1 MSLLERYTQ
10 PAESQIPTVSH
21 HGEIPSGQPV
31 CQITIDGQEVTAV
44 VGESILRAAQ
54 RAGFN
59 VPTLCDDE
67 KLAPAAACR
76 MCLVE
81 IEGYDRPLPSCHLPA
96 EAGMKVTATSDGLFG
111 LRRQNLEYILSDHNA
126 YCMPPCQVGCP
137 THIDIPGYLELMTK
151 GQHVEA
157 ARLVKEVLPFPYAL
171 GLVCPAPCQEVCR
184 RGLVEEEIAIRQC
197 HGYGGELSLEMD
209 VAPTPF
215 PQEVATGKKVAVIGA
230 GPAGLTC
237 AYYAALKGH
246 AVTVF
251 DMMEKQ
257 GGMLRYGI
265 PEYRLPKVKLDKELN
280 SVWQLRD
287 TEFRGGLKLG
297 RDFTIDDLFARG
309 YDAIFLGIGAW
320 TSNELRIPGEDLPG
334 VIEAI
339 NYLRQNASGDPVP
352 VGQGNKVVVLGGG
365 FTTFDCARTSR
376 RLGAEV
382 TVVYRRGRKEM
393 GAHYTEVDDAEHEG
407 IRLEFFAAP
416 VRIVERNGRVGGVE
430 FQRMALGEAD
440 ASGRRRPVPVAGSE
454 FVIEC
459 DTVIPAIGQSPVL
472 DWIETTPG
480 IRKTRRETVVAS
492 GALMTD
498 RPGVFAGGD
507 AQMGPVTV
515 IQCVAQGKLAAKAID
530 RYLAGDD
537 MAVVAEELRAEEEV
551 PELIDIVPYKP
562 EEPQVRMPFLP
573 FADRVKSF
581 ELIEKGYD
589 KAAAEK
595 EAARCLQCVCP
606 DAGRCHLQRLS
617 LEHGLTENK
626 FHRGEPVEYHDYEYD
641 FSHDFILRDL
651 NKCINCTQCVRICR
665 DVIGANCYGLMGG
678 GYDSIVTTPWNVSLS
693 YTDCV
698 SCGAC
703 AETCPTGALMMRERD
718 LQTYEL
724 DVVRCIYCGD
734 CVEVCPHGALG
745 ETPNFELS
753 TYRRFGVTVL
763 AKEELAAARNWKPSE
778 HIPLGVDTNR
788 GDVRPPEIRP
798 PGPPRWNA

>member
-10 PAESQIPTVSH
+10 PAESQLPTVSH
-21 HGEIPSGQPV
+21 HGEIPAGMPT
-31 CQITIDGQEVTAV
+31 CTITIDGRAVTAV
-44 VGESILRAAQ
+44 VGEAILRAAQ
-54 RAGFN
+54 RAGFD

-81 IEGYDRPLPSCHLPA
+81 IEGYDRPMPSCHLPV
-96 EAGMKVTATSDGLFG
+96 EPGMKVTAASDGLFKM
-111 LRRQNLEYILSDHNA
+111 RKQNLEYILSDHNA
-126 YCMPPCQVGCP
+126 YCMPPCQIGCP
-137 THIDIPGYLELMTK
+137 THIDIPGYLELMAK

-171 GLVCPAPCQEVCR
+171 GLVCPKPCQEVCR
-184 RGLVEEEIAIRQC
+184 RGLVEEEIAICQC
-197 HGYGGELSLEMD
+197 HGYTGELVMEMD
-209 VAPTPF
+209 QAPTPF
-215 PQEVATGKKVAVIGA
+215 AQLPATGKRLAVIGA

-287 TEFRGGLKLG
+287 TEFKGGMKLG
-297 RDFTIDDLFARG
+297 RDFSVDDLFAQG
-309 YDAIFLGIGAW
+309 YDAIFVGIGAW
-320 TSNELRIPGEDLPG
+320 SSNELRIPGEDLPG

-339 NYLRQNASGDPVP
+339 NYLNQNASGDPVP
-352 VGQGNKVVVLGGG
+352 VGKGTRVVVMGGG

-382 TVVYRRGRKEM
+382 TVAYRRSRKEM

-407 IRLEFFAAP
+407 IKLEFFAAP
-416 VRIVERNGRVGGVE
+416 SRIVEKNGRAAGVE
-430 FQRMALGEAD
+430 FQRMALGEPD
-440 ASGRRRPVPVAGSE
+440 ATGRRRPIPIEGSE

-459 DTVIPAIGQSPVL
+459 DVVIPAIGQVPVL
-472 DWIETTPG
+472 DWYDRSPG
-480 IRKTRRETVVAS
+480 LRKTRRETIVAN

-507 AQMGPVTV
+507 CQLGTVTV

-537 MAVVAEELRAEEEV
+537 MSRVAEEIIAEEEV

-581 ELIEKGYD
+581 ELIERGYD

-606 DAGRCHLQRLS
+606 DVGRCHLQRLS
-617 LEHGLTENK
+617 LEHGLTDNR
-626 FHRGEPVEYHDYEYD
+626 FHRAEPLDYHDYEYD

-718 LQTYEL
+718 LETYEL

-763 AKEELAAARNWKPSE
+763 AKEELAAASTWRPSE
-778 HIPLGVDTNR
+778 HIPLGAETRNE
-788 GDVRPPEIRP
+788 VRPPEIRP
-798 PGPPRWNA
+798 PGPPRWSA

>member
-21 HGEIPSGQPV
+21 MGEIPSGQPT
-31 CQITIDGQEVTAV
+31 CTIWIDGKEVTAIP
-44 VGESILRAAQ
+44 GEAILRAAQ
-54 RAGFN
+54 RAGFEI
-59 VPTLCDDE
+59 PTLCDDE

-81 IEGYDRPLPSCHLPA
+81 IEGYHRPMPSCHLPV
-96 EAGMKVTATSDGLFG
+96 EPGMKITQASDSLFK
-111 LRRQNLEYILSDHNA
+111 LRKQNLEYILSDHNA
-126 YCMPPCQVGCP
+126 YCMPPCQVSCP
-137 THIDIPGYLELMTK
+137 THIDIPGYLELMSK

-157 ARLVKEVLPFPYAL
+157 ARLVKEVLPFPYML
-171 GLVCPAPCQEVCR
+171 GLVCPRPCQECSR
-184 RGLVEEEIAIRQC
+184 RGLVEEELAICQC
-197 HGYGGELSLEMD
+197 TGYTGELVMEMEQ
-209 VAPTPF
+209 APTPF
-215 PQEVATGKKVAVIGA
+215 PQLPATGKRVAVVGA
-230 GPAGLTC
+230 GPAGMTA

-257 GGMLRYGI
+257 GGIARYGI

-287 TEFRGGLKLG
+287 TEFKGGKMLG
-297 RDFTIDDLFARG
+297 RDFSIDDLFTQG
-309 YDAIFLGIGAW
+309 YDAVFLGLGAW
-320 TSNELRIPGEDLPG
+320 RSNELRVPGEDLPG

-339 NYLRQNASGDPVP
+339 NYLRMNSEGNPVP
-352 VGQGNKVVVLGGG
+352 VGKGQKVVVLGGG

-382 TVVYRRGRKEM
+382 TVVYRRSRKEM
-393 GAHYTEVDDAEHEG
+393 GAHYSEVDDAEHEG
-407 IRLEFFAAP
+407 IKLEFFAGA
-416 VRIVERNGRVGGVE
+416 VRVIEKNGRVGGVE
-430 FQRMALGEAD
+430 FQRMALGEPD
-440 ASGRRRPVPVAGSE
+440 ASGRRRPVAIEGSN

-459 DTVIPAIGQSPVL
+459 DAVIPAYGQYPDL
-472 DWIETTPG
+472 DFFEREQG
-480 IRKTRRETVVAS
+480 VRKSKRETVVTN

-507 AQMGPVTV
+507 CQMGAVTV
-515 IQCVAQGKLAAKAID
+515 IQCIAQGKLAAKAID
-530 RYLAGDD
+530 RYLAG
-537 MAVVAEELRAEEEV
+537 
-551 PELIDIVPYKP
+551 
-562 EEPQVRMPFLP
+562 
-573 FADRVKSF
+573 
-581 ELIEKGYD
+581 
-589 KAAAEK
+589 
-595 EAARCLQCVCP
+595 
-606 DAGRCHLQRLS
+606 
-617 LEHGLTENK
+617 
-626 FHRGEPVEYHDYEYD
+626 YEYD

-678 GYDSIVTTPWNVSLS
+678 GYDSIVTTPWNVSLK

-724 DVVRCIYCGD
+724 DIVRCIYCGD

-745 ETPNFELS
+745 ETPNFEMS
-753 TYRRFGVTVL
+753 TYARFGRTVL
-763 AKEELAAARNWKPSE
+763 AKEELAVARTWKPSE
-778 HIPLGVDTNR
+778 EIPLDGHNSP
-788 GDVRPPEIRP
+788 RPPELRA
-798 PGPPRWNA
+798 PGPPRLGA

>member
-1 MSLLERYTQ
+1 MSLIQDYG
-10 PAESQIPTVSH
+10 PSESQIPTVSH

-31 CQITIDGQEVTAV
+31 CEITIDGKQVTAV

-54 RAGFN
+54 RAGFD

-76 MCLVE
+76 MCLVDVD
-81 IEGYDRPLPSCHLPA
+81 GYDRPQPSCHLA
-96 EAGMKVTATSDGLFG
+96 VEAGMKVTATSDGLFAM
-111 LRRQNLEYILSDHNA
+111 RKQNLEYILSDHNA

-137 THIDIPGYLELMTK
+137 THIDIPGYLELMAK

-215 PQEVATGKKVAVIGA
+215 PQETATGKRVAVIGA
-230 GPAGLTC
+230 GPAGLTA
-237 AYYAALKGH
+237 AYYIALKGH

-251 DMMEKQ
+251 EMMEKQ

-265 PEYRLPKVKLDKELN
+265 PEYRLPKVKLDKELD

-287 TEFRGGLKLG
+287 AEFKGGMKLG
-297 RDFTIDDLFARG
+297 RDFTIDDLFAQG
-309 YDAIFLGIGAW
+309 YDAVFLGIGAW
-320 TSNELRIPGEDLPG
+320 TSNALRIPGEDLPG

-365 FTTFDCARTSR
+365 FTTFDCARSSR
-376 RLGAEV
+376 RLGADV

-407 IRLEFFAAP
+407 IKLEFFAAP
-416 VRIVERNGRVGGVE
+416 VRIVEKNGRAGGVE
-430 FQRMALGEAD
+430 FQRMALGEPD
-440 ASGRRRPVPVAGSE
+440 ASGRRRPVPVDGSE
-454 FVIEC
+454 FIIEC

-472 DWIETTPG
+472 DWMETTPG
-480 IRKTRRETVVAS
+480 IRKTRRETVVAN

-537 MAVVAEELRAEEEV
+537 MARVAEEIREEEKV

-562 EEPQVRMPFLP
+562 EEP
-573 FADRVKSF
+573 
-581 ELIEKGYD
+581 
-589 KAAAEK
+589 
-595 EAARCLQCVCP
+595 
-606 DAGRCHLQRLS
+606 
-617 LEHGLTENK
+617 
-626 FHRGEPVEYHDYEYD
+626 
-641 FSHDFILRDL
+641 
-651 NKCINCTQCVRICR
+651 
-665 DVIGANCYGLMGG
+665 
-678 GYDSIVTTPWNVSLS
+678 
-693 YTDCV
+693 
-698 SCGAC
+698 
-703 AETCPTGALMMRERD
+703 
-718 LQTYEL
+718 
-724 DVVRCIYCGD
+724 
-734 CVEVCPHGALG
+734 
-745 ETPNFELS
+745 
-753 TYRRFGVTVL
+753 
-763 AKEELAAARNWKPSE
+763 
-778 HIPLGVDTNR
+778 
-788 GDVRPPEIRP
+788 
-798 PGPPRWNA
+798 

>member
-1 MSLLERYTQ
+1 MSLIEQTQ

-21 HGEIPSGQPV
+21 HGEIPSGQPI
-31 CQITIDGQEVTAV
+31 CEITIDGKVVTAV

-81 IEGYDRPLPSCHLPA
+81 IEGYDRPMPSCHLPA
-96 EAGMKVTATSDGLFG
+96 EAGMKVTATSNGLFDM
-111 LRRQNLEYILSDHNA
+111 RKQNLEYILSDHNA
-126 YCMPPCQVGCP
+126 YCMPPCQIGCP
-137 THIDIPGYLELMTK
+137 THIDIPGYLELMAK

-215 PQEVATGKKVAVIGA
+215 PQEATTGKRVAVIGA

-287 TEFRGGLKLG
+287 AEFKGGMKLG
-297 RDFTIDDLFARG
+297 RDFTIDDLFAQG

-320 TSNELRIPGEDLPG
+320 TSNALRIPGEDLPG

-339 NYLRQNASGDPVP
+339 SYLRQNASGDPVP

-365 FTTFDCARTSR
+365 FTTFDCARSSR
-376 RLGAEV
+376 RLGADV

-407 IRLEFFAAP
+407 ITLEFFAAP
-416 VRIVERNGRVGGVE
+416 VRIVEKNGRAGGVE
-430 FQRMALGEAD
+430 FQRMALGERD
-440 ASGRRRPVPVAGSE
+440 ASGRQRPVPVEGSE
-454 FVIEC
+454 FIIEC

-472 DWIETTPG
+472 DWMETTPG
-480 IRKTRRETVVAS
+480 VRKTRRETIVAS

-515 IQCVAQGKLAAKAID
+515 IQCVAQGKLAAKAMD

-537 MAVVAEELRAEEEV
+537 MSIVAEELRAEEEV

-606 DAGRCHLQRLS
+606 DVGQCDLQRLS

-665 DVIGANCYGLMGG
+665 DVIGANCYGLMGS

-753 TYRRFGVTVL
+753 TYQRFGVTVL
-763 AKEELAAARNWKPSE
+763 AKEELAAARTWKPSE
-778 HIPLGVDTNR
+778 HIPLAADSQR
-788 GDVRPPEIRP
+788 DAIRPPEIRP

>member
-1 MSLLERYTQ
+1 MSLIQDYG
-10 PAESQIPTVSH
+10 PSESQIPTVSH

-31 CQITIDGQEVTAV
+31 CQITIDGQDVTAV

-76 MCLVE
+76 MCLVDV
-81 IEGYDRPLPSCHLPA
+81 EGFDRPQPSCHLA
-96 EAGMKVTATSDGLFG
+96 VEAGMKVTATSDGLFSM
-111 LRRQNLEYILSDHNA
+111 RKQNLEYILSDHNA

-137 THIDIPGYLELMTK
+137 THIDIPGYLELMAK

-171 GLVCPAPCQEVCR
+171 GLVCPKPCQEVCR
-184 RGLVEEEIAIRQC
+184 RGLVEEEIAICQC
-197 HGYGGELSLEMD
+197 HGYTGELVMEMD
-209 VAPTPF
+209 QAPTPF
-215 PQEVATGKKVAVIGA
+215 PQEAATGKRVAVIGA

-237 AYYAALKGH
+237 AYYSALKGH

-287 TEFRGGLKLG
+287 AEFKGGMKLG
-297 RDFTIDDLFARG
+297 RDFTIDDLFAQG

-352 VGQGNKVVVLGGG
+352 VGVGNKVVVLGGG

-376 RLGAEV
+376 RLGADV

-407 IRLEFFAAP
+407 IKLEFFAAP
-416 VRIVERNGRVGGVE
+416 VRIIEKNGRAGGVE
-430 FQRMALGEAD
+430 FQRMALGEPD
-440 ASGRRRPVPVAGSE
+440 ASGRRRPVPVEGSE
-454 FVIEC
+454 FTIEC

-472 DWIETTPG
+472 DWMETTPG
-480 IRKTRRETVVAS
+480 MKKTRRETVVAN

-515 IQCVAQGKLAAKAID
+515 IQCVAQGKLAAKAMD

-537 MAVVAEELRAEEEV
+537 MSVVAEEIREEERV

-581 ELIEKGYD
+581 ELIENGYD
-589 KAAAEK
+589 KAGAEK

-606 DAGRCHLQRLS
+606 DVGRCHLQRLS
-617 LEHGLTENK
+617 LEHGLTENR
-626 FHRGEPVEYHDYEYD
+626 FHRAEPIDYHDYEYD

-665 DVIGANCYGLMGG
+665 DVIGANCYGLMGA

-753 TYRRFGVTVL
+753 TYQRFGVTVL
-763 AKEELAAARNWKPSE
+763 AKEELASARTWKPSE
-778 HIPLGVDTNR
+778 HIPLADESKR
-788 GDVRPPEIRP
+788 DSIRPPEIRP

>member
-1 MSLLERYTQ
+1 MSILERYVQST
-10 PAESQIPTVSH
+10 ESQIPTVSH
-21 HGEIPSGQPV
+21 HGEIPSGMPT
-31 CQITIDGQEVTAV
+31 CTIEIDGQEVTAA
-44 VGESILRAAQ
+44 VGESVLRAAQ

-81 IEGYDRPLPSCHLPA
+81 IDGYERPMPSCHLPVQP
-96 EAGMKVTATSDGLFG
+96 GMKVKATSDGLFQK
-111 LRRQNLEYILSDHNA
+111 RKQNLEYILSDHNA
-126 YCMPPCQVGCP
+126 YCMPPCQIGCP
-137 THIDIPGYLELMTK
+137 THIDIPGFLELQAK

-157 ARLVKEVLPFPYAL
+157 ARLLKEVLPFPYAL

-197 HGYGGELSLEMD
+197 HGYFGELSLEMEK
-209 VAPTPF
+209 APTPF
-215 PQEVATGKKVAVIGA
+215 PQEPATGKRVAVIGA
-230 GPAGLTC
+230 GPAGMTC
-237 AYYAALKGH
+237 AYYTSLKGH
-246 AVTVF
+246 QVTVF
-251 DMMEKQ
+251 DMMPKQ

-280 SVWQLRD
+280 SVWQLGA
-287 TEFRGGLKLG
+287 EFKGGMKLG
-297 RDFTIDDLFARG
+297 RDFTIDDLFAQG
-309 YDAIFLGIGAW
+309 YDAVFLGIGAW
-320 TSNELRIPGEDLPG
+320 TSNELRVPGEDLPG

-339 NYLRQNASGDPVP
+339 NYLNQNARGDPVS
-352 VGQGNKVVVLGGG
+352 VGKGTKVVVMGGG

-382 TVVYRRGRKEM
+382 TVVYRRSRKEM
-393 GAHYTEVDDAEHEG
+393 GAHYSEVDDAEHEG
-407 IRLEFFAAP
+407 ISLEFYAAP
-416 VRIVERNGRVGGVE
+416 VKFLEKDGKLSGVE
-430 FQRMALGEAD
+430 FQRMQLGEPD
-440 ASGRRRPVPVAGSE
+440 ASGRRRPVPVEGSN

-459 DTVIPAIGQSPVL
+459 DVAIPAIGQSPVL
-472 DWIETTPG
+472 DWYATSPG
-480 IRKTRRETVVAS
+480 LRKSRRETIVTN

-507 AQMGPVTV
+507 CQMGTVTV
-515 IQCVAQGKLAAKAID
+515 IQSVAQGKLAAKAID
-530 RYLAGDD
+530 RYLNGAD
-537 MAVVAEELRAEEEV
+537 MAEVAAEITEEEAV

-573 FADRVKSF
+573 FEQRVQSF
-581 ELIEKGYD
+581 ELIEKGYA
-589 KAAAEK
+589 KEQAQK
-595 EAARCLQCVCP
+595 EASRCLQCVCP
-606 DAGRCHLQRLS
+606 DVGRCHLQRLS
-617 LEHGLTENK
+617 LEHGLTENR
-626 FHRGEPVEYHDYEYD
+626 FHRAEPVDYHDYEYD

-665 DVIGANCYGLMGG
+665 DVIGANCYGLMGV
-678 GYDSIVTTPWNVSLS
+678 GYDSIVTTPWNVSLK

-724 DVVRCIYCGD
+724 DIVRCIYCGD

-753 TYRRFGVTVL
+753 TYQRFGTTVL
-763 AKEELAAARNWKPSE
+763 AKEELAVARTWKPSE
-778 HIPLGVDTNR
+778 HIPVDGETHR
-788 GDVRPPEIRP
+788 SPVRPPEIRP
-798 PGPPRWNA
+798 PAPPRWGA

>member
-1 MSLLERYTQ
+1 MSLLEKYTQ
-10 PAESQIPTVSH
+10 PAEAQIPAVSH
-21 HGEIPSGQPV
+21 VGEIPSGQPV

-76 MCLVE
+76 MCLVD
-81 IEGYDRPLPSCHLPA
+81 IEGYDKPLPSCHLPV
-96 EAGMKVTATSDGLFG
+96 EAGMKVTATSDGLFAM
-111 LRRQNLEYILSDHNA
+111 RKQNLEYILSDHNA
-126 YCMPPCQVGCP
+126 YCMPPCQIGCP
-137 THIDIPGYLELMTK
+137 THIDIPGYLELMAK

-215 PQEVATGKKVAVIGA
+215 PQEVATGKRVAVIGA

-287 TEFRGGLKLG
+287 TEFKGGMKLG
-297 RDFTIDDLFARG
+297 RDFTIDDLFAQG

-320 TSNELRIPGEDLPG
+320 TSNALRIPGEDLPG

-365 FTTFDCARTSR
+365 FTTFDCARSSR
-376 RLGAEV
+376 RLGADV

-407 IRLEFFAAP
+407 IKLEFFAAP
-416 VRIVERNGRVGGVE
+416 VRIVEKDGRVGGVE

-440 ASGRRRPVPVAGSE
+440 ASGRQRPVPVEGSE
-454 FVIEC
+454 FIIEC

-480 IRKTRRETVVAS
+480 VRKTRRETIVAS

-507 AQMGPVTV
+507 CQMGTVTV
-515 IQCVAQGKLAAKAID
+515 IQAVAQGKLAAKAID

-537 MAVVAEELRAEEEV
+537 MAIVAGEIREEEKV

-606 DAGRCHLQRLS
+606 DVGQCHLQRLS
-617 LEHGLTENK
+617 LEHGLTENR
-626 FHRGEPVEYHDYEYD
+626 FHRAEPVDYHDYEYD

-763 AKEELAAARNWKPSE
+763 AKEELASARTWKPSE
-778 HIPLGVDTNR
+778 HIPLADESQR
-788 GDVRPPEIRP
+788 GEIRPPEIRP

>member
-10 PAESQIPTVSH
+10 PAESQLPTVSH
-21 HGEIPSGQPV
+21 HGEIPSGQPT
-31 CQITIDGQEVTAV
+31 CTIEIDGREVTAV
-44 VGESILRAAQ
+44 VGEAILRAAQ

-81 IEGYDRPLPSCHLPA
+81 VEGYERPMPSCHLPVT
-96 EAGMKVTATSDGLFG
+96 AGMKVKAFSDGLFAM
-111 LRRQNLEYILSDHNA
+111 RKQNLEYILSDHNA
-126 YCMPPCQVGCP
+126 YCMPPCQIGCP
-137 THIDIPGYLELMTK
+137 THIDIPGFLELQAK

-157 ARLVKEVLPFPYAL
+157 ARLLKETLPFPYAL

-197 HGYGGELSLEMD
+197 HGYFGELSLEMET
-209 VAPTPF
+209 APTPF
-215 PQEVATGKKVAVIGA
+215 PKETATGKRVAVIGA
-230 GPAGLTC
+230 GPAGMTC
-237 AYYAALKGH
+237 AYYSALKGH

-251 DMMEKQ
+251 DMMPKQ

-280 SVWQLRD
+280 SVWQLGA
-287 TEFRGGLKLG
+287 EFKGGMKLG
-297 RDFTIDDLFARG
+297 RDFGVDDLFAEG
-309 YDAIFLGIGAW
+309 YDAVFVGIGAW
-320 TSNELRIPGEDLPG
+320 SSNELRIPGEDLPG

-339 NYLRQNASGDPVP
+339 SYLNQNARGDPVP
-352 VGQGNKVVVLGGG
+352 VGKTSKVVVIGGG

-376 RLGAEV
+376 RLGADV
-382 TVVYRRGRKEM
+382 TVVYRRSRKEM
-393 GAHYTEVDDAEHEG
+393 GAHYSEVDDAEHEG

-416 VRIVERNGRVGGVE
+416 VRIVERDGRVGGVE
-430 FQRMALGEAD
+430 FQRMQLGEPD

-459 DTVIPAIGQSPVL
+459 DTVIPAIGQVPVL
-472 DWIETTPG
+472 DWYEQTSG
-480 IRKTRRETVVAS
+480 LRKTRRETVVTNA
-492 GALMTD
+492 ALMTD
-498 RPGVFAGGD
+498 RPGVFSGGD
-507 AQMGPVTV
+507 CQMGPVTV
-515 IQCVAQGKLAAKAID
+515 IQSVAQGKLAAKAID
-530 RYLAGDD
+530 RYLSGAD
-537 MAVVAEELRAEEEV
+537 MARVAAEISEEEAV

-573 FADRVKSF
+573 FSERVQSF
-581 ELIEKGYD
+581 QLIEHGYS
-589 KAAAEK
+589 KAGAEK
-595 EAARCLQCVCP
+595 EASRCLQCVCP
-606 DAGRCHLQRLS
+606 DVGRCHLQRLS
-617 LEHGLTENK
+617 VEHGLTENR
-626 FHRGEPVEYHDYEYD
+626 FHRAEPLDYHDYEYD

-665 DVIGANCYGLMGG
+665 DVIGANCYGLMGV
-678 GYDSIVTTPWNVSLS
+678 GYDSIVTTPWNVSLQ

-753 TYRRFGVTVL
+753 SYQRFGQTVL
-763 AKEELAAARNWKPSE
+763 AKEELAIARTWKPSE
-778 HIPLGVDTNR
+778 EIPVDDSHR
-788 GDVRPPEIRP
+788 SPVRPPEVRP
-798 PGPPRWNA
+798 PAPPRWSA

>member
-10 PAESQIPTVSH
+10 PGESQLPTVSH
-21 HGEIPSGQPV
+21 TGEIPSGQPT
-31 CQITIDGQEVTAV
+31 CTIWIDGKEVTAIP
-44 VGESILRAAQ
+44 GEAILRAAQ
-54 RAGFN
+54 RAGFE
-59 VPTLCDDE
+59 VPTLCVDE

-81 IEGYDRPLPSCHLPA
+81 IEGYHRPMPSCHLPV
-96 EAGMKVTATSDGLFG
+96 EPGMKITQASDSLFK
-111 LRRQNLEYILSDHNA
+111 LRKQNLEYILSDHNA
-126 YCMPPCQVGCP
+126 YCMPPCQVSCP
-137 THIDIPGYLELMTK
+137 THIDIPGYLELMSK

-157 ARLVKEVLPFPYAL
+157 ARLVKEVLPFPYML
-171 GLVCPAPCQEVCR
+171 GLVCPKPCQEVCR
-184 RGLVEEEIAIRQC
+184 RGLVEEEIAICQC
-197 HGYGGELSLEMD
+197 HGYTGELVMEMEQ
-209 VAPTPF
+209 APTPF
-215 PQEVATGKKVAVIGA
+215 PQLAATGKRVAVVGA
-230 GPAGLTC
+230 GPAGMTA

-251 DMMEKQ
+251 DMMENQ
-257 GGMLRYGI
+257 GGIARYGI

-287 TEFRGGLKLG
+287 TDFKGGTKLG
-297 RDFTIDDLFARG
+297 RDFSLDDLFTQG
-309 YDAIFLGIGAW
+309 YDAVFLGLGAW
-320 TSNELRIPGEDLPG
+320 KSNELRVPGEELPG

-339 NYLRQNASGDPVP
+339 NYLRMNSEGNPVP
-352 VGQGNKVVVLGGG
+352 VGKGQKVVVMGGG

-376 RLGAEV
+376 RLGADV
-382 TVVYRRGRKEM
+382 TVVYRRSRKEM
-393 GAHYTEVDDAEHEG
+393 GAHYSEVDDAEHEG
-407 IRLEFFAAP
+407 IRLEFFAGA
-416 VRIVERNGRVGGVE
+416 VRVIEKNGRVGGVE
-430 FQRMALGEAD
+430 FQRMALGEPD
-440 ASGRRRPVPVAGSE
+440 ASGRRRPVPIEGSN

-459 DTVIPAIGQSPVL
+459 DTAIPAIGQLPNL
-472 DWIETTPG
+472 DFFEREQG
-480 IRKTRRETVVAS
+480 VKKSKRETIIAN

-507 AQMGPVTV
+507 AQMGARTV
-515 IQCVAQGKLAAKAID
+515 IECVAQGKLAAKAID

-537 MAVVAEELRAEEEV
+537 MARVAEEIAEEEAV

-562 EEPQVRMPFLP
+562 EEPQVRMPMLP
-573 FADRVKSF
+573 YKERELSF
-581 ELIEKGYD
+581 QLIEN
-589 KAAAEK
+589 
-595 EAARCLQCVCP
+595 R
-606 DAGRCHLQRLS
+606 
-617 LEHGLTENK
+617 
-626 FHRGEPVEYHDYEYD
+626 FHRAEPVDYHDYEYD

-703 AETCPTGALMMRERD
+703 AETCPTGAMMMRERD

-745 ETPNFELS
+745 ETPNFELA
-753 TYRRFGVTVL
+753 TYKRFGVTVL
-763 AKEELAAARNWKPSE
+763 AKEELAVARTWKPSE
-778 HIPLGVDTNR
+778 QVPLADDTNR
-788 GDVRPPEIRP
+788 SNIRPPEIRP
-798 PGPPRWNA
+798 PGPP

>member
-1 MSLLERYTQ
+1 M
-10 PAESQIPTVSH
+10 A
-21 HGEIPSGQPV
+21 
-31 CQITIDGQEVTAV
+31 
-44 VGESILRAAQ
+44 
-54 RAGFN
+54 
-59 VPTLCDDE
+59 
-67 KLAPAAACR
+67 
-76 MCLVE
+76 
-81 IEGYDRPLPSCHLPA
+81 
-96 EAGMKVTATSDGLFG
+96 
-111 LRRQNLEYILSDHNA
+111 
-126 YCMPPCQVGCP
+126 
-137 THIDIPGYLELMTK
+137 K
-151 GQHVEA
+151 GKHVEA

-171 GLVCPAPCQEVCR
+171 GLVCPKPCQEVCR
-184 RGLVEEEIAIRQC
+184 RGLVEEEIAICQC
-197 HGYGGELSLEMD
+197 HGYTGEMVIEMEK
-209 VAPTPF
+209 APTPF
-215 PQEVATGKKVAVIGA
+215 PQMAATGKRVAVIGA
-230 GPAGLTC
+230 GPAGLTA
-237 AYYAALKGH
+237 AYYVALKGH

-287 TEFRGGLKLG
+287 AEFKGGMKRGRG
-297 RDFTIDDLFARG
+297 FTIDDLFAQG

-320 TSNELRIPGEDLPG
+320 TSNQLRIPGEDLPG

-376 RLGAEV
+376 RLGADV
-382 TVVYRRGRKEM
+382 TVVYRRSRKEM
-393 GAHYTEVDDAEHEG
+393 GP
-407 IRLEFFAAP
+407 R
-416 VRIVERNGRVGGVE
+416 
-430 FQRMALGEAD
+430 
-440 ASGRRRPVPVAGSE
+440 
-454 FVIEC
+454 
-459 DTVIPAIGQSPVL
+459 
-472 DWIETTPG
+472 
-480 IRKTRRETVVAS
+480 
-492 GALMTD
+492 
-498 RPGVFAGGD
+498 
-507 AQMGPVTV
+507 TV
-515 IQCVAQGKLAAKAID
+515 IQWVAQGKLAAKAMD

-537 MAVVAEELRAEEEV
+537 MNRVAEEIREEEKV

-581 ELIEKGYD
+581 QLIENGYD

-626 FHRGEPVEYHDYEYD
+626 FHRAEPVDYHDYEYD

-678 GYDSIVTTPWNVSLS
+678 GYDSIVTTPWNVSLN

-724 DVVRCIYCGD
+724 DIVRCIYCGD

-745 ETPNFELS
+745 ETPNFEMS
-753 TYRRFGVTVL
+753 TYARFGRTVL
-763 AKEELAAARNWKPSE
+763 AKEELAVARTWKPSE
-778 HIPLGVDTNR
+778 DIPLDGHNAP
-788 GDVRPPEIRP
+788 RPPEIRP
-798 PGPPRWNA
+798 PGPPRWGA

>member
-1 MSLLERYTQ
+1 MSLIEQTQ
-10 PAESQIPTVSH
+10 PSESQIPTVSH

-31 CQITIDGQEVTAV
+31 CEITIDGRDVTAV

-76 MCLVE
+76 MCLVDVA
-81 IEGYDRPLPSCHLPA
+81 GYDRPMPSCHLAVEP
-96 EAGMKVTATSDGLFG
+96 GMKVTATSNGLFTM
-111 LRRQNLEYILSDHNA
+111 RKQNLEYILSDHNA

-137 THIDIPGYLELMTK
+137 THIDIPGYLELMAK

-197 HGYGGELSLEMD
+197 HGYGGELSLEMEE
-209 VAPTPF
+209 APTPF
-215 PQEVATGKKVAVIGA
+215 PQETATGKRVAVIGA

-251 DMMEKQ
+251 DMEEKQ

-287 TEFRGGLKLG
+287 AEFKGGMKLG
-297 RDFTIDDLFARG
+297 RDFSIDDLLAQG

-320 TSNELRIPGEDLPG
+320 ASNPLRIPGEDLPG

-339 NYLRQNASGDPVP
+339 SYLRQNASGDPVP
-352 VGQGNKVVVLGGG
+352 VGQKSRVVVMGGG

-376 RLGAEV
+376 RLGADV
-382 TVVYRRGRKEM
+382 TVVYRRSRKEM

-407 IRLEFFAAP
+407 IKLEFFAAP
-416 VRIVERNGRVGGVE
+416 VRIVEQNGRAAGVE
-430 FQRMALGEAD
+430 FQRMALGEPD
-440 ASGRRRPVPVAGSE
+440 ASGRRRPVPIEGSE
-454 FVIEC
+454 FIIEC

-472 DWIETTPG
+472 DWMETTPG
-480 IRKTRRETVVAS
+480 VRKTRRETIVAN

-507 AQMGPVTV
+507 CQMGPVTV
-515 IQCVAQGKLAAKAID
+515 IQAVAQGKLAAKAID

-537 MAVVAEELRAEEEV
+537 MARVAEEIREEEKV

-581 ELIEKGYD
+581 QLIEKGYD

-606 DAGRCHLQRLS
+606 DVGRCDLQRLS

-626 FHRGEPVEYHDYEYD
+626 FHRAEPVDYHDYEYD

-753 TYRRFGVTVL
+753 TYERFGVTVL
-763 AKEELAAARNWKPSE
+763 AKEELAAARTWKPSE
-778 HIPLGVDTNR
+778 HIPLAGESKR
-788 GDVRPPEIRP
+788 ELIRPPEIRP
-798 PGPPRWNA
+798 PGPPPWNA